1 MAFHRCRRALQNAHN
16 LSVYDAVITSNISL
30 VTFPTFII
38 IIAIIRGPSTS
49 FEVLGTGERFLV
61 ACLLE
66 LVVLWSCNI
75 PVALEILVLV
85 YLQGLLKGLQLI
97 PRTLGNAIKPLAE
110 GK

>member
-1 MAFHRCRRALQNAHN
+1 MAFHRCHRALQNAHN

-38 IIAIIRGPSTS
+38 IIIRGPSAS
-49 FEVLGTGERFLV
+49 FEVLCTGERFLA

>member
-1 MAFHRCRRALQNAHN
+1 MAFHRWRRALQNAHN

-38 IIAIIRGPSTS
+38 IIRGPLAS
-49 FEVLGTGERFLV
+49 FEVLGTGERFLA